1 MSEHRY
7 KPVLFFLYRAWYM
20 RKLVGYF
27 ILHIAIAVIQKWRN
41 VSAPLYKAVFW
52 ADNNESIGGD
62 LAICNVIDNRIMD
75 KLYIHTKKSC
85 TR

>member
-7 KPVLFFLYRAWYM
+7 KPMLFFVPCVVHAQTR
-20 RKLVGYF
+20 GYL
-27 ILHIAIAVIQKWRN
+27 ISHIAVIQKWRN

-52 ADNNESIGGD
+52 ADNNASIGGG

-75 KLYIHTKKSC
+75 KLYMHTKKSC

>member
-41 VSAPLYKAVFW
+41 VSALLYKAVFW
-52 ADNNESIGGD
+52 VDNNASIDG
-62 LAICNVIDNRIMD
+62 ATICNAINNRIMD
-75 KLYIHTKKSC
+75 KLYMHTKKSC